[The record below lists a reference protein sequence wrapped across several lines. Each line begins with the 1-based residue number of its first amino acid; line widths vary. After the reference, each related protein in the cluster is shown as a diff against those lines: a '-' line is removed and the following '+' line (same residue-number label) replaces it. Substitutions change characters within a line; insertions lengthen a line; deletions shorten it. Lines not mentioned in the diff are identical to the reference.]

1 MSIKRAEMYVGL
13 IDIDIELNRADI
25 PLYLLC
31 ALTRGWERTFEM
43 LLRT

>member
-13 IDIDIELNRADI
+13 IDIELNRADI

-31 ALTRGWERTFEM
+31 ALTRGVGKDF
-43 LLRT
+43 